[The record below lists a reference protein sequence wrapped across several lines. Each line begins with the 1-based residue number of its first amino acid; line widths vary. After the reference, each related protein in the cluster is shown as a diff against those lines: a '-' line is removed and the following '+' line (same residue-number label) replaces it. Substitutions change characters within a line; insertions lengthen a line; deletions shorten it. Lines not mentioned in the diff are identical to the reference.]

1 MYTKGKDVPLDH
13 PLATLPELVMCQA
26 LIHHKNA
33 FPAPGS
39 WFPGVPTT
47 LDGGVRLRPT
57 HAHKIG
63 KGRAMLFCKLDD
75 GFSCNSSIIATADAA
90 FNSFQFEA
98 RGPIASGEQRSIVD
112 ALYAWKPGQ
121 STLQQLGV
129 KACGYTLAPKK
140 ATNLLALHTTLGAQ
154 FGTKFFAAT
163 ALTTLPDP
171 DTSNHSLQCDM
182 FEPDPKHRG
191 AMLRTELAPALNG
204 LRASMLKW
212 MACGGGARWR
222 KCCVALSMRL
232 HASLVHV
239 FTTRSNATST
249 CL

>member
-1 MYTKGKDVPLDH
+1 MASLAIAVSLQQRTKLSTLSNSRRRVPLRRVSND
-13 PLATLPELVMCQA
+13 L
-26 LIHHKNA
+26 
-33 FPAPGS
+33 S
-39 WFPGVPTT
+39 WM
-47 LDGGVRLRPT
+47 
-57 HAHKIG
+57 H
-63 KGRAMLFCKLDD
+63 CKHDL
-75 GFSCNSSIIATADAA
+75 SWMHC
-90 FNSFQFEA
+90 
-98 RGPIASGEQRSIVD
+98 
-112 ALYAWKPGQ
+112 KHGQ

-129 KACGYTLAPKK
+129 KACGYDPAPKK
-140 ATNLLALHTTLGAQ
+140 ATNLLSLHAKLGAQ

-163 ALTTLPDP
+163 ALTTRPDP
-171 DTSNHSLQCDM
+171 DTSNHSLKCDM

>member
-1 MYTKGKDVPLDH
+1 
-13 PLATLPELVMCQA
+13 
-26 LIHHKNA
+26 
-33 FPAPGS
+33 
-39 WFPGVPTT
+39 
-47 LDGGVRLRPT
+47 
-57 HAHKIG
+57 
-63 KGRAMLFCKLDD
+63 MLFCKLDD
-75 GFSCNSSIIATADAA
+75 GFSCNNSIIATADAT

-163 ALTTLPDP
+163 ALTTLPDL
-171 DTSNHSLQCDM
+171 DTSNHSLRCNM

-191 AMLRTELAPALNG
+191 ACYVHNFHQSG

-212 MACGGGARWR
+212 MACEGGARWR